1 MNRLF
6 AIILVLFLLPNA
18 FMAQE
23 KNITKAVEGNNEF
36 CFDWMKTSY
45 KQGEN
50 QVYSPFSISAALA
63 MTFDGAK
70 WRTKREIAETMHF
83 QHKISDN
90 HEAWTNLINYF
101 DQLESPIFQT
111 ANAVWIQKNFNFLD
125 GYINGIKDYNAKI
138 KTVDFKDTN
147 SREDARKNIN
157 QWVESKTE
165 NKIRQLIRKSDVDK
179 LTRLVLV
186 NAIYY
191 KAEWKYEFSEKLT
204 RTDEF
209 TNRKSKFKC
218 DFMHME
224 TEFSTYHS
232 EEFSVIE
239 IPYRSDLSS
248 MIIILPNEDSNMES
262 VLDQLNNKSLDN
274 ILQNMKPE
282 KIQLSIPKFS
292 ISSRL
297 EMKNLLTSMG
307 MIIPFSPNS
316 NFSGMNGK
324 RNLVIDQII
333 HQAVIELNEK
343 GTEAS
348 AATAVVVREKSAK
361 ITPSFNADHPFIFLI
376 RENKQGSILFAGVLE
391 NPEKQER

>member
-1 MNRLF
+1 
-6 AIILVLFLLPNA
+6 
-18 FMAQE
+18 MAQE
-23 KNITKAVEGNNEF
+23 KNINKAVEGNNEF

-90 HEAWTNLINYF
+90 HEAWTNLLNYF
-101 DQLESPIFQT
+101 DQLKSPIFQT
-111 ANAVWIQKNFNFLD
+111 ANAVWIQENFNFLD
-125 GYINGIKDYNAKI
+125 EYINGIKDYNAKI
-138 KTVDFKDTN
+138 NTVNFKDTN
-147 SREDARKNIN
+147 SRENARKKIN

-165 NKIRQLIRKSDVDK
+165 NKIRQLIRKGDVDD

-204 RTDEF
+204 RTGKF
-209 TNRKSKFKC
+209 TNRKNKFKC

-232 EEFSVIE
+232 EEFSAVE
-239 IPYRSDLSS
+239 IPYQSDLSS
-248 MIIILPNEDSNMES
+248 MIIILPNEDSDMES
-262 VLDQLNNKSLDN
+262 LLDQLNNESLDN
-274 ILQNMKPE
+274 IIQNMKSE
-282 KIQLSIPKFS
+282 KIRLSIPKFS
-292 ISSRL
+292 MSSRL
-297 EMKNLLTSMG
+297 EMKEILKSMG
-307 MIIPFSPNS
+307 MIIPFSANS

-324 RNLVIDQII
+324 RNLEIDQII

-361 ITPSFNADHPFIFLI
+361 ITPSFNADHPFVFLI

-391 NPEKQER
+391 NPEKQ